1 MRAHDLQRGP
11 KQAERKTAPR
21 ASLTFVITAASSRLE
36 KGKKKIQ
43 IKKPGGPGL
52 AAGGKRRVVRVEV
65 LALSAPRTAAATAAA
80 PRPRAAC
87 TPSSC
92 GAAAGPACAGRRA
105 LAPRGEMS

>member
-1 MRAHDLQRGP
+1 M
-11 KQAERKTAPR
+11 
-21 ASLTFVITAASSRLE
+21 
-36 KGKKKIQ
+36 
-43 IKKPGGPGL
+43 
-52 AAGGKRRVVRVEV
+52 AGGKGRVVRVRV
-65 LALSAPRTAAATAAA
+65 LVLSAPRTAAATAAA

>member
-1 MRAHDLQRGP
+1 MRAHDLPRGP
-11 KQAERKTAPR
+11 KQAERRTSQS
-21 ASLTFVITAASSRLE
+21 ASLTFGITAASSRLE
-36 KGKKKIQ
+36 KENKSKY
-43 IKKPGGPGL
+43 KKPGGPGL
-52 AAGGKRRVVRVEV
+52 AAEGERRVVRVGV